1 MLALALPAEGEK
13 FTPPTLDDMHLP
25 PLFHIGDFAFS
36 KQMLLMILSVV
47 LIVAFF
53 RLAIRK
59 GSMVPGKLQ
68 FIGESGYEFVRNSL
82 GREIIGQGFLKW
94 VPLLFAIFFFVLV
107 NNLFGLIPVLQLP
120 TFSHAGSAYALAAVV
135 YLTWIGVGIKKHG
148 LGFFKLM
155 VVPSGVPFA
164 LLFILVPIE
173 ILSNFVVR
181 PLTHS
186 LRLMATMLAGHMIVT
201 LAGTGAHYLIAVQEN
216 LFLKGTGIL
225 VIGGSVAMGLLEAL
239 IMVLQAFVFTL
250 LTAIYIQGAE
260 HADNH

>member
-1 MLALALPAEGEK
+1 MIALTLPTEGEK
-13 FTPPTLDDMHLP
+13 FTAPTLEDMHLP
-25 PLFHIGDFAFS
+25 PIFHIGDFAFS
-36 KQMLLMILSVV
+36 KQMLLMILSVII
-47 LIVAFF
+47 IVAFF
-53 RLAIRK
+53 RLAIRR
-59 GSMVPGKLQ
+59 GSLVPGKLQ
-68 FIGESGYEFVRNSL
+68 FVGEAGYEFVRNSL
-82 GREIIGQGFLKW
+82 GREIIGKGFLKY

-107 NNLFGLIPVLQLP
+107 NNIFGLIPFLQLP
-120 TFSHAGSAYALAAVV
+120 TLSHSGSAYAIAAIV
-135 YLTWIGVGIKKHG
+135 YFTWIGVGIKKYG
-148 LGFFKLM
+148 LNFFKLT
-155 VVPSGVPFA
+155 VVPNGVPFA

-201 LAGTGAHYLIAVQEN
+201 LAASGAQYLLTVQEN

-239 IMVLQAFVFTL
+239 IMCLQAFVFTL